1 MSKRRLADFMLD
13 AASTLGGA
21 KSGAGGAARPLS
33 VATDDQRSP
42 GGGGVGALPSRE
54 VLRHMGLTD
63 SIDALTHNLQSWSLD
78 GRSIRHHF
86 GFGGAD
92 QTYVRQVQ
100 QKLMRQMG
108 RLGPRGDDAHAA
120 PGGTADVVA
129 AASALSPAALTA
141 RAASRAAAAA
151 AAAAAASAGA
161 PAAGGASAMA
171 IDGPGGA
178 AAPSP
183 SSSPRSGAYV
193 PSPLGAGAVP
203 ALLTI
208 PSAHHHHHHQ
218 HYHPHGGAF
227 GLPDFS
233 VPYRARSSLVPHHA
247 AAAGVVPLGAPPGAG
262 PTQLPP
268 GVLATAGGGGPGS
281 PPRPRR
287 QLIDFSPVYATG
299 APGAGAASAAAAAL
313 SNCLP
318 VGDAHMGGVGD
329 SSSGGDGGFAAAG
342 GSAAAAAECVPRLPC
357 PAVAASPGVPSSS
370 STLMALAVE
379 APCVPSASPRPALQA
394 LQQRSPQRLRVE

>member
-1 MSKRRLADFMLD
+1 MSKRRLADFVLD

-42 GGGGVGALPSRE
+42 GAGVGALPSRE

-63 SIDALTHNLQSWSLD
+63 SIDALTHNLQAWSLD

-92 QTYVRQVQ
+92 HTYVRQVQ
-100 QKLMRQMG
+100 QKLLRQMG
-108 RLGPRGDDAHAA
+108 RLGPRVDDAHAA
-120 PGGTADVVA
+120 PGSGGSSSADVVA

-151 AAAAAASAGA
+151 ASAGA
-161 PAAGGASAMA
+161 PVAASPGASLMSVDSAGGT
-171 IDGPGGA
+171 A
-178 AAPSP
+178 APVPSP
-183 SSSPRSGAYV
+183 SSSPRSVGSYV
-193 PSPLGAGAVP
+193 PSPLGAGAAP

-208 PSAHHHHHHQ
+208 PPSGHHHHHHH
-218 HYHPHGGAF
+218 HYQPHGAF

-247 AAAGVVPLGAPPGAG
+247 VAGGAASPAGVVPLGAPPGAG
-262 PTQLPP
+262 PTLLPA
-268 GVLATAGGGGPGS
+268 GVLAAGGVGS

-287 QLIDFSPVYATG
+287 PLIDFSPVYATG
-299 APGAGAASAAAAAL
+299 APGAGASSAAAAAIT
-313 SNCLP
+313 NCLP
-318 VGDAHMGGVGD
+318 AGDVHM
-329 SSSGGDGGFAAAG
+329 G

-357 PAVAASPGVPSSS
+357 AAVAATHGVPST
-370 STLMALAVE
+370 STLMAMAVE
-379 APCVPSASPRPALQA
+379 APCVPSASS
-394 LQQRSPQRLRVE
+394 RSPQRLRVE